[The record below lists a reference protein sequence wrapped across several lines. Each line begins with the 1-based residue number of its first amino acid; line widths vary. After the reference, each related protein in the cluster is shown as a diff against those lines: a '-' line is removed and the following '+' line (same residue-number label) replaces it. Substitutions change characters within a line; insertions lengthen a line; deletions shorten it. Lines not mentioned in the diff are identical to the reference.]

1 MVFFFTVECGVFATK
16 SFAPGSFLLNYPGD
30 LISEKEAEKREKQY
44 SKQSKGCFMYFFEH
58 EKKVMW

>member
-1 MVFFFTVECGVFATK
+1 MFATK
-16 SFAPGSFLLNYPGD
+16 PFAPGSFLLNYPGD

-58 EKKVMW
+58 EKKIMW